1 MDTLFYFRR
10 VVGSSEEPMVELIPT
25 ALALL
30 AVALIGVAL
39 FSMSGGNFGVAGV
52 SFFSASI
59 VIYLRARRLQ
69 RDG

>member
-1 MDTLFYFRR
+1 
-10 VVGSSEEPMVELIPT
+10 MVELIPT

-30 AVALIGVAL
+30 AVVLIVIAL
-39 FSMSGGNFGVAGV
+39 FSMSRGNFGVAGV

-69 RDG
+69 RGD